1 MIVLQFLTV
10 GAMALVAWFSAE
22 ANLTAQRRMLDTIK
36 SIAAAPLQHATD
48 VPPAKDTLASFLE
61 GDEEEGHVRSR

>member
-36 SIAAAPLQHATD
+36 SIAATPSQHTADLPL
-48 VPPAKDTLASFLE
+48 AKDTFADLSAH
-61 GDEEEGHVRSR
+61 DEEEGHVRSR